1 MNILNYTAAIIAIHD
16 GGLPVFETETD
27 YQIHVDEVPTCTTV
41 TSLYSKNSVFIPP
54 QKYSNTVIKKNAHCS
69 RARGKKSQPVIWDK
83 QTPFQAS
90 NCSCL
95 HAHWA
100 KSQASHI
107 SIQSRGFTDYFCRL
121 ICHHK
126 HVGVDRAYKLRAYI
140 CIVKTRRMWHFQTNR
155 M

>member
-1 MNILNYTAAIIAIHD
+1 MLTVA
-16 GGLPVFETETD
+16 GLEE
-27 YQIHVDEVPTCTTV
+27 
-41 TSLYSKNSVFIPP
+41 
-54 QKYSNTVIKKNAHCS
+54 
-69 RARGKKSQPVIWDK
+69 KKSQPVIWDK

-107 SIQSRGFTDYFCRL
+107 SIQSSWFTDYFCRL

-126 HVGVDRAYKLRAYI
+126 HVGVDRAYKLRAYMYCQNENNVAFPNKQNVNCNI
-140 CIVKTRRMWHFQTNR
+140 SPLLIANI
-155 M
+155 

>member
-69 RARGKKSQPVIWDK
+69 RAQGKKEPTSYLGQADSLPGKQLFLLTCSLDK
-83 QTPFQAS
+83 VPGKPYF
-90 NCSCL
+90 NP
-95 HAHWA
+95 
-100 KSQASHI
+100 I
-107 SIQSRGFTDYFCRL
+107 SLVYRL
-121 ICHHK
+121 F
-126 HVGVDRAYKLRAYI
+126 L
-140 CIVKTRRMWHFQTNR
+140 
-155 M
+155 